1 LQKPARGS
9 NSALGRLFLL
19 VYFGKSVFLMDQ
31 KHGKSVIL
39 RGQKYGKSVILGGQ
53 KHGKSVKS
61 DE

>member
-19 VYFGKSVFLMDQ
+19 AYFGKSVILMGQ

-39 RGQKYGKSVILGGQ
+39 VWLF
-53 KHGKSVKS
+53 HGKSVFLRV
-61 DE
+61 

>member
-19 VYFGKSVFLMDQ
+19 AYF
-31 KHGKSVIL
+31 GKSVIL